1 MTPATDTPVGHTEVR
16 MVGSTDA
23 LPIAPA
29 LGLSLD
35 AARMPRKSTLVT
47 RRILLI
53 SVLAVILGVASA
65 YVAQLLMLLINL
77 ITDLCY
83 YGRISDVIGPN
94 AKPGSWGGHYV
105 FVPGYTA
112 AGPVCVTWGRKQQMT
127 WDWLDKYCDEAYA
140 IFDAKNTAKK
150 SVINFAKLD
159 ALIPAMG

>member
-1 MTPATDTPVGHTEVR
+1 MTPATDDPVGHADVR
-16 MVGSTDA
+16 TVGSTDA

-35 AARMPRKSTLVT
+35 AARMPRKSTLVNH
-47 RRILLI
+47 RILLI

-94 AKPGSWGGHYV
+94 ARPGS
-105 FVPGYTA
+105 FVLSPAGTA
-112 AGPVCVTWGRKQQMT
+112 IGAWVI
-127 WDWLDKYCDEAYA
+127 LDR
-140 IFDAKNTAKK
+140 K
-150 SVINFAKLD
+150 SVV
-159 ALIPAMG
+159 